1 MARFA
6 VLLFV
11 AAFFAPASAFGAT
24 INVTTLEDSFAV
36 DELCSLREAANAAN
50 FDEATDT
57 CGAGSGPDVINVPAG
72 TIVLLGIPVDLV
84 STVVVNGAGSSAT
97 TIDGNN
103 ARRVFM
109 VGVASTV
116 EIAGIQITRG
126 RAPNGSTPG
135 AAGGAGG
142 GIHNAGNLTLRNAV
156 VSDNVAGNGA
166 GGIAASFPATFMG
179 GPGGSGGDG
188 GAIYSTGTLTLV
200 DVTISRNQAGSGGA
214 GGAGAG
220 GSGGSGGSGGNGGGV
235 YATGPGALTVSASTI
250 SDNSAGPGGAG
261 GSGAPAGSAGGGGA
275 GGGIFTASTTN
286 MTGTTIFGNTTA
298 AGTPGQGNALAGAP
312 GDGGGLFNDMG
323 TLTVSNSTFSGNRTG
338 TGGSSPTG
346 IAQMGGDG
354 GGLLNYGGTV
364 LLAGTTFTGNTTGDG
379 GGGMFP
385 GSGGLGGGIANDQ
398 GTVTLLNTT
407 VAGNATGNGGLSP
420 AMTQG
425 AAGSGAGIAV
435 LDGATTLV
443 HATVTGNRTGT
454 GSVQLGGGLYVTGA
468 GEPEASFKNSIVA
481 GNIPQN
487 CSLALAGK
495 TVDEG
500 NNISF
505 PDTTCPG
512 AGADPRLGPL
522 QDNGG
527 PTRTMALLA
536 GSAAIDRV
544 PAGAGC
550 PATDQRGFG
559 RPQGSA
565 CDSGAFEFV
574 PPPIALDVTAPVAG
588 LVVRRQRLGAAFR
601 KGYVA
606 HLTTNEVGKGVLE
619 LFTNV
624 RKRPLAKIVRM
635 RVAAGSRTLAAPGQ
649 YKIVAKFTRKAKK
662 RFVRAQRLVVSVRLT
677 VSDAAG
683 NKTVKTKRVVLRR

>member
-6 VLLFV
+6 ALLFI
-11 AAFFAPASAFGAT
+11 AAIFVPASAFGAT
-24 INVTTLEDSFAV
+24 INVTTLADSFAV
-36 DELCSLREAANAAN
+36 DGLCSLREAANAAN

-126 RAPNGSTPG
+126 RAPNGSTLG

-214 GGAGAG
+214 GGMGVTGVGGAG
-220 GSGGSGGSGGNGGGV
+220 GSGGSGGGIYSTGPLTITDGSINDNVAGSGALGGAGTPSGPSGGGGDGGGV
-235 YATGPGALTVSASTI
+235 Y
-250 SDNSAGPGGAG
+250 
-261 GSGAPAGSAGGGGA
+261 
-275 GGGIFTASTTN
+275 
-286 MTGTTIFGNTTA
+286 
-298 AGTPGQGNALAGAP
+298 
-312 GDGGGLFNDMG
+312 ND
-323 TLTVSNSTFSGNRTG
+323 LESLSVSNSTFSGNRTG

-443 HATVTGNRTGT
+443 HATVAGNRTGT